1 MYQSRDI
8 SGFDPAKW
16 LESDQPNS
24 EGRDSDSTL
33 ELTVFSVLSGDNTQV
48 FNIFKCPQKIL
59 LFPQYPIE
67 QFP

>member
-24 EGRDSDSTL
+24 EGRDSDPTL
-33 ELTVFSVLSGDNTQV
+33 ELRIFSALSGDNTQV
-48 FNIFKCPQKIL
+48 FNIFICQQEIV
-59 LFPQYPIE
+59 LFLR
-67 QFP
+67 